1 LGYYNFWYDLTHVY
15 LTVLRLLTNV
25 LGIYI
30 GLGAFSFNYVFPI
43 KITAPPY
50 NWSQTN
56 SGLLAIAT
64 LVGYAL
70 ALPFTSSSDRLA
82 AYLTKKNGG
91 IREAEMRL
99 GILLLPMLI
108 PPAGLILFGFTAE
121 RNLHWMGYFAGVAMD
136 QFGSYF
142 YFTFVLAYAVDSYYA
157 NTPEMLIAMN
167 LGKQAISF
175 GMSLYLLDWVLK
187 RGYVVV
193 ISGIFCAVLLAN
205 NLVVVIFMIFGKRI
219 RRYTS
224 RSWLGRL
231 HARTYTKNMTH

>member
-1 LGYYNFWYDLTHVY
+1 
-15 LTVLRLLTNV
+15 
-25 LGIYI
+25 
-30 GLGAFSFNYVFPI
+30 
-43 KITAPPY
+43 
-50 NWSQTN
+50 
-56 SGLLAIAT
+56 
-64 LVGYAL
+64 
-70 ALPFTSSSDRLA
+70 
-82 AYLTKKNGG
+82 
-91 IREAEMRL
+91 MRL

-136 QFGSYF
+136 QFGAYF

-175 GMSLYLLDWVLK
+175 GMSLYLLDWVLE
-187 RGYVVV
+187 RGYAVV

-205 NLVVVIFMIFGKRI
+205 NLAVVIFMIFGKRI

-224 RSWLGRL
+224 RSWLGSL

>member
-1 LGYYNFWYDLTHVY
+1 
-15 LTVLRLLTNV
+15 
-25 LGIYI
+25 
-30 GLGAFSFNYVFPI
+30 
-43 KITAPPY
+43 
-50 NWSQTN
+50 
-56 SGLLAIAT
+56 
-64 LVGYAL
+64 
-70 ALPFTSSSDRLA
+70 
-82 AYLTKKNGG
+82 
-91 IREAEMRL
+91 MRL

-175 GMSLYLLDWVLK
+175 GMSLYLLDWVLQ

-205 NLVVVIFMIFGKRI
+205 NLVVVIFMIFGKNI